1 MRHFQ
6 GEFHFSMI
14 AFFSREIVFSVNS
27 PLIVDGLTL
36 KAYGELTGPWFTF
49 YFKECTTSENVS
61 LGLGVIHKPR
71 AFIFLGIFTPSPLVI
86 TFTKVHFL

>member
-6 GEFHFSMI
+6 GEFH
-14 AFFSREIVFSVNS
+14 FSREIVFSVNS

-49 YFKECTTSENVS
+49 YCKECTSENVS
-61 LGLGVIHKPR
+61 LAR
-71 AFIFLGIFTPSPLVI
+71 ARGHP
-86 TFTKVHFL
+86 